1 MELGVGGDDV
11 TIPKPKGCN
20 NFRRVIRGCSSLM
33 EGWPCRYCWSL
44 RPSDRVRKHQKLR
57 GKKRIRRYEAWELAY
72 WTERVN
78 ALGNHIETLE

>member
-1 MELGVGGDDV
+1 
-11 TIPKPKGCN
+11 
-20 NFRRVIRGCSSLM
+20 M